1 MMKSDQVHP
10 WIRRVAIEVG
20 GWTLVVLGVAA
31 LVLPGPG
38 LLMLAAGL
46 TVLSLRYAWADRLL
60 HPIKARA
67 LHAAELGVQTWPR
80 IAMSVLGA
88 LILMAIGV
96 IWGLQPP
103 IPGWWPLEERWW
115 LPGGWVTGGTMIGSG
130 VIAISL
136 IVYSFRRFRPR
147 RVPATGAPASP
158 PLRP

>member
-1 MMKSDQVHP
+1 MMKADRVHP
-10 WIRRVAIEVG
+10 WVRRVAIEVG

-80 IAMSVLGA
+80 IALSVLGA
-88 LILMAIGV
+88 LILMTIGV

-103 IPGWWPLEERWW
+103 TPGWWPLEERWW

-130 VIAISL
+130 IIAISL
-136 IVYSFRRFRPR
+136 IVYSFRRFRVAP
-147 RVPATGAPASP
+147 VSATGTPASP
-158 PLRP
+158 PQRP

>member
-147 RVPATGAPASP
+147 RVPATGAPATP

>member
-1 MMKSDQVHP
+1 MMKSEQVHP

-67 LHAAELGVQTWPR
+67 LQAAELGVQTWPR
-80 IAMSVLGA
+80 IAISLMGA
-88 LILMAIGV
+88 LIIMGIGV
-96 IWGLQPP
+96 VWGLQPSV
-103 IPGWWPLEERWW
+103 PGWWPLEERWW

-136 IVYSFRRFRPR
+136 IVYSFRRFRTPR
-147 RVPATGAPASP
+147 SSQTS
-158 PLRP
+158 